1 MHLSFITFEKKIMWI
16 IKSGIIFSILSIAIG
31 AFGAHALA
39 NIIADKIEVFKTAVQ
54 YQIFHALGLIL
65 IGIIAKTFSVD
76 LNIVAY
82 LIICGIIL
90 FSGSLYMI
98 SIYKLSY
105 LGMITPIG
113 GTLFIIGWSLLL
125 FRLSSL

>member
-1 MHLSFITFEKKIMWI
+1 MWI
-16 IKSGIIFSILSIAIG
+16 IKSGVIFSILSIVIG
-31 AFGAHALA
+31 AFGTHALE
-39 NIIADKIEVFKTAVQ
+39 NTIGDKIEVFKTGVQ

-65 IGIIAKTFSVD
+65 IGLIAKTFSID

-98 SIYKLSY
+98 SIYKISI
-105 LGMITPIG
+105 LGIITPIG
-113 GTLFIIGWSLLL
+113 GTLFIIAWSVLL
-125 FRLSSL
+125 FKLNNI